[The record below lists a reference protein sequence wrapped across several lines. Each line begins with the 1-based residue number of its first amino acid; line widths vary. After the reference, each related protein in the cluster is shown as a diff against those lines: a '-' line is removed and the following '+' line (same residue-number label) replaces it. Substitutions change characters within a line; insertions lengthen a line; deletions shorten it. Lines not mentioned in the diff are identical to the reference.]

1 MPRFLKDYWACRFL
15 SFQSDQITKSA
26 NSLPRVDFNTRQSVC
41 HVIDKRHWTKTVLL
55 SLLSLNDIWLVL
67 HLARL
72 FPSVFSRNLPFPILR
87 DWMFCVHQP
96 SILFSQNILA
106 PVTNQSAVLFSRNKS
121 VPAFSHN
128 PAGQVRLGSMPL
140 ILYMNRKNA
149 RVLQRVLSTQVI
161 IYWFPIA
168 YIVYSQKFK
177 DTTHH
182 KNTGESWK
190 VYIPIKS

>member
-1 MPRFLKDYWACRFL
+1 MPRFLKDYWACWFL

-41 HVIDKRHWTKTVLL
+41 HVIDKRHWTKTVLF

-72 FPSVFSRNLPFPILR
+72 FPSVFSRNLLFPILR
-87 DWMFCVHQP
+87 DWMFCGHQP

-128 PAGQVRLGSMPL
+128 PAGQVRLGSMPFYIWIEKMPVCCNGFSL
-140 ILYMNRKNA
+140 PKSSFTGSQSLTLYIRRSSK
-149 RVLQRVLSTQVI
+149 TPHI
-161 IYWFPIA
+161 TKIP
-168 YIVYSQKFK
+168 
-177 DTTHH
+177 
-182 KNTGESWK
+182 ESHEK
-190 VYIPIKS
+190 CIFL